1 MQNAIAMTETEIII
15 QTLQKHLPELR
26 STHNVKTLGLFG
38 SYSRGEQTSESD
50 VDILIEFG
58 KAPSLLKFIDL
69 ENQLSEL
76 LGEKVD
82 LVMKTALKPRI
93 GDRILKEVVYL

>member
-1 MQNAIAMTETEIII
+1 MICQRWGGLFLEWRSPVTIIEWNAEGDAMTETETII
-15 QTLQKHLPELR
+15 QTLRKHLLKLR
-26 STHNVKTLGLFG
+26 STHHIKTLGLFG

-50 VDILIEFG
+50 VDILIEFE
-58 KAPSLLKFIDL
+58 KAPNLLKFIDL

-82 LVMKTALKPRI
+82 
-93 GDRILKEVVYL
+93 